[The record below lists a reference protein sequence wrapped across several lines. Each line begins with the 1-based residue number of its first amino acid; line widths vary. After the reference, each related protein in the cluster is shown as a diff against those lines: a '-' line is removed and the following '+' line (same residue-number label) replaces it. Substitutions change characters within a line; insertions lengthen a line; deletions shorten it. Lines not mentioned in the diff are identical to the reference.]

1 MPERISNTEGGIL
14 PITDH
19 VMLLITDHQVTRK
32 MICCI
37 MCRVRRAHTVN
48 EYNAAH
54 PYRTVKSPG
63 FDKKKENR
71 YGMGFVFCVVEV
83 RSDKATML
91 PVTMLIR
98 ATRLDLIYTL
108 TTPWPLL
115 A

>member
-1 MPERISNTEGGIL
+1 MPGRISNTEAA
-14 PITDH
+14 
-19 VMLLITDHQVTRK
+19 MLFSTDHQVTRK
-32 MICCI
+32 MVCCI
-37 MCRVRRAHTVN
+37 MRRVRGAHAVN

-71 YGMGFVFCVVEV
+71 YGMGFVFRVVEV

-98 ATRLDLIYTL
+98 ATGLDLIYH
-108 TTPWPLL
+108 
-115 A
+115 

>member
-1 MPERISNTEGGIL
+1 MPGRISNTGGGIIS
-14 PITDH
+14 ITYH
-19 VMLLITDHQVTRK
+19 VMLLILDDKVTRK

-37 MCRVRRAHTVN
+37 MCRVRGAHTVN

-54 PYRTVKSPG
+54 PYHTVKSPG

-83 RSDKATML
+83 RYDKATML

-98 ATRLDLIYTL
+98 ATGLDLIYTL
-108 TTPWPLL
+108 TTPSPP
-115 A
+115 